1 MELDAIR
8 REVDAAYAALKEHR
22 RKAAHASKNLA
33 DHELRVRQNNAE
45 ALLSAKNERTA
56 NLYLE
61 GMLDTGEHR
70 ELEEAKLAADL
81 DLADARAEV
90 ERLRLLAQFAA
101 ALGGG
106 GDADL

>member
-1 MELDAIR
+1 MDLDAIR
-8 REVDAAYAALKEHR
+8 REVDAAYAALGEHR
-22 RKAAHASKNLA
+22 RRAALAAKALA
-33 DHELRVRQNNAE
+33 DHEMRVRQNNAE

-61 GMLDTGEHR
+61 GMLDTEEHR

-90 ERLRLLAQFAA
+90 ERLQLLARFAA
-101 ALGGG
+101 ALARERSE
-106 GDADL
+106 D